1 MYIQFP
7 KIIWRILKI
16 CQFKTSA
23 HKGAMLSL
31 TLSFFKLIFTG
42 VHLIYNVL
50 FSAVQQSQSVIHMHT
65 SILFFFSLILFLN
78 FTILYQFCQ
87 TSKWIHHRY
96 TCAPHPEPSSFL
108 DSIPIKVITEYWVE
122 FPVLYSRFLKVIY
135 FIYSSVQ
142 MSIPISQ
149 VIPLPFLPW

>member
-1 MYIQFP
+1 MEQFKLLMKNLKGNIQFP

-50 FSAVQQSQSVIHMHT
+50 FSAVQQSESVIHVYQS
-65 SILFFFSLILFLN
+65 SILD
-78 FTILYQFCQ
+78 Y
-87 TSKWIHHRY
+87 
-96 TCAPHPEPSSFL
+96 
-108 DSIPIKVITEYWVE
+108 
-122 FPVLYSRFLKVIY
+122 FP
-135 FIYSSVQ
+135 
-142 MSIPISQ
+142 M
-149 VIPLPFLPW
+149 